1 MANPAGKEK
10 LSGGHIARDK
20 RRAKDAIA
28 GLGESAGSMFQ
39 QLMSD
44 INEGIRKGATKAD
57 KMLGDMA
64 KKAIEDFKDVE
75 FAATQVGQAGFKS
88 LDFSDRLSAI
98 EKERFQ
104 IMNGLTDLTKE
115 EAQAKLDALE
125 ADEATYTVLQ
135 SKAELINLQ
144 NELLTSGVNIIGQMK
159 DATIELVKQTK
170 AFFSSW
176 QGAAVG
182 MIAVNRHLGKT
193 SQELGVSVG
202 QATMLQGQ
210 TALLGPAFKM
220 AGLDIAATQKALIA
234 NFDTMDQ
241 VSIKNVAS
249 MGLLQLRTGLTA
261 DNAAKATKMFSLLE
275 GSSAATAASM
285 VEQVT
290 YQSELAGAIPNKV
303 ITDITTNSEKIA
315 EYWAGNVES
324 MTQTAIRA
332 SKLGLSINDITT
344 AAGKMLDINSS
355 IAAEM
360 EAEVLLGKNLNLE
373 KAREAAL
380 MGDSATLMEEL
391 VKNAG
396 SLEEFNSMNVIQR
409 QKLAAALGMGVG
421 ELQKMIQ
428 EEKEINTVTGQITAS
443 MSKWGGFVMNLVPG
457 LIAAAGSLAEI
468 KAGGG
473 IKALAGLGGGKA
485 ATAAGPLTK
494 SGMPDMR
501 YAANKNVGGAAN
513 MAKTGKGIGGA
524 ATGMLKGAAAM
535 LIMGAALWVAAKG
548 FDALSK
554 VEWGELWPGAVIAL
568 IALAGAMALF
578 GIGPVAVLLL
588 TGAAVF
594 AAMSIGLMLF
604 GVALMAVGKGV
615 ELTRNGLTGFAS
627 IIGELIPM
635 APGMLALGAA
645 FGIMGIGLMS
655 LSGGLIALVPAL
667 PIIMALGAM
676 ATLALAMGGA
686 GGGAEN
692 EVMEMKSSSIE
703 DKLDALTAAILAQ
716 PIVIEMDGKRLSR
729 GLGMAKT
736 QNTID
741 VA

>member
-355 IAAEM
+355 IEAEM
-360 EAEVLLGKNLNLE
+360 EAEVLLGKQLNLE

-421 ELQKMIQ
+421 ELQKM
-428 EEKEINTVTGQITAS
+428 
-443 MSKWGGFVMNLVPG
+443 
-457 LIAAAGSLAEI
+457 
-468 KAGGG
+468 
-473 IKALAGLGGGKA
+473 
-485 ATAAGPLTK
+485 
-494 SGMPDMR
+494 
-501 YAANKNVGGAAN
+501 
-513 MAKTGKGIGGA
+513 
-524 ATGMLKGAAAM
+524 
-535 LIMGAALWVAAKG
+535 
-548 FDALSK
+548 
-554 VEWGELWPGAVIAL
+554 
-568 IALAGAMALF
+568 
-578 GIGPVAVLLL
+578 
-588 TGAAVF
+588 
-594 AAMSIGLMLF
+594 
-604 GVALMAVGKGV
+604 
-615 ELTRNGLTGFAS
+615 
-627 IIGELIPM
+627 
-635 APGMLALGAA
+635 
-645 FGIMGIGLMS
+645 
-655 LSGGLIALVPAL
+655 
-667 PIIMALGAM
+667 
-676 ATLALAMGGA
+676 
-686 GGGAEN
+686 
-692 EVMEMKSSSIE
+692 
-703 DKLDALTAAILAQ
+703 
-716 PIVIEMDGKRLSR
+716 
-729 GLGMAKT
+729 
-736 QNTID
+736 
-741 VA
+741 